1 MALVNTGAQGETQLN
16 TIKVMGHEYRVRSDS
31 DPEHLQQV
39 ARYVDEVL
47 REVSQSTADTQNAA
61 VLAALNLASELL
73 ELRRRETVPRERLQ
87 ALIDL
92 IDSA

>member
-1 MALVNTGAQGETQLN
+1 MALVGSGPQGETQLN
-16 TIKVMGHEYRVRSDS
+16 TIKIMGQEYRVRSDS

-39 ARYVDEVL
+39 ASYVDEVL
-47 REVSQSTADTQNAA
+47 REVSQSTPDTQNAA
-61 VLAALNLASELL
+61 VLAALNMASELL
-73 ELRRRETVPRERLQ
+73 ELRRLEAVPKERLR